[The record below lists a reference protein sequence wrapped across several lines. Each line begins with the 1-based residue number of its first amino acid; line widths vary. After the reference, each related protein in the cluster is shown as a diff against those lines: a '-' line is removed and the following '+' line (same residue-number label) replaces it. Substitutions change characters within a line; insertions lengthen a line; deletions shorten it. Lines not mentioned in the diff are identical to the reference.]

1 MDDVEEF
8 MRRVPDVGERSA
20 AEFIEL
26 FVYFLTVE
34 QGKPIASVSQVKAS
48 FEATGIPAYSNISQY
63 FLRHSSGKSARFVK
77 RSKGY
82 CLARSRRIEL
92 DGILGTDKAFQ
103 ETATS
108 LRGLLEL
115 LPTENE
121 RDFLK
126 ETIDCYEVGAFRAAI
141 VMGWLL
147 AISHLFEYI
156 LAKRLPD
163 FNAQL
168 AKVKDKSVK
177 VYSVSKKDDFSEI
190 PESKF
195 IEICRSAKIISVDVR
210 KILDEK
216 LGIRNSYAHPSDIKV
231 SQNKATEF
239 LNDLVHNVVDK
250 YKV

>member
-1 MDDVEEF
+1 M
-8 MRRVPDVGERSA
+8 
-20 AEFIEL
+20 
-26 FVYFLTVE
+26 
-34 QGKPIASVSQVKAS
+34 
-48 FEATGIPAYSNISQY
+48 
-63 FLRHSSGKSARFVK
+63 
-77 RSKGY
+77 
-82 CLARSRRIEL
+82 
-92 DGILGTDKAFQ
+92 
-103 ETATS
+103 
-108 LRGLLEL
+108 

-147 AISHLFEYI
+147 AIGHLYEYI

-177 VYSVSKKDDFSEI
+177 VHSVSSNDDFSEI

-195 IEICRSAKIISVDVR
+195 IEICRSAKIISVDVK

-216 LGIRNSYAHPSDIKV
+216 LGIRNTYAHPSDIKV

-239 LNDLVHNVVDK
+239 LKDLVHNVVVK
-250 YKV
+250 Y